1 MKPVFLFF
9 GVASLFLVGCSTLKV
24 DADTEARAAY
34 HMWVADSLKQS
45 QEFAQAALE
54 YQIVSE
60 HYPSSSAYPDAVR
73 NAALLYLNP
82 DNPVRNDSLALHW
95 LSAYL
100 ALPIQDSERENA
112 RAQVHLL
119 ERVTTLQ
126 DNLSERRQVTDSLLA
141 VNRKQD
147 AQISSQA
154 QQLQTLQR
162 ELKQERQELDK
173 LKQVDVQI
181 NRSRRK

>member
-1 MKPVFLFF
+1 MKFVLLFCGVAFLFL
-9 GVASLFLVGCSTLKV
+9 SGCSTLGV

-34 HMWVADSLKQS
+34 HMMVADSLKQR

-73 NAALLYLNP
+73 NAALVYLNP

-100 ALPIQDSERENA
+100 ALPALGSDRENA
-112 RAQVHLL
+112 KAQIHLL
-119 ERVTTLQ
+119 ERVSTLQ
-126 DNLSERRQVTDSLLA
+126 QHLTERRQTTDSLLA

-154 QQLQTLQR
+154 QQLQTLQN
-162 ELKQERQELDK
+162 ELKQIRQELTR